1 MNVIGDVSG
10 KECIIV
16 DDIAD
21 TAGTLCN
28 AAEALKTEGAVKV
41 SAYIVHPVLSGN
53 AIEKISQSKLDQLVV
68 TDTIPLSKEAQSCN
82 KIRVV
87 TMAPTLSQQ
96 VNLNA
101 TGRETD
107 GKSSSRR
114 LRRAGSVPAV
124 IYGGDKDPIRIS
136 ILEKDIAKASEVP
149 GFATQIL
156 SVNLSGEEQNVI
168 VKEIQRHP
176 ATQRVLHADLLRVN
190 PDTKI
195 SLSVPVRFIN
205 EEICVGVKMH
215 GGAISRLI
223 NNIDINC
230 LASNLPEYLEVD
242 VAELDVGD
250 SVFLSSLDL
259 PEGVEI
265 PSLALGEDRDQAVVS
280 ITEAKVLDVEPEVVE
295 SADEEGDESSDDSG
309 ESSDSS
315 EESAE

>member
-1 MNVIGDVSG
+1 MS
-10 KECIIV
+10 E
-16 DDIAD
+16 
-21 TAGTLCN
+21 
-28 AAEALKTEGAVKV
+28 
-41 SAYIVHPVLSGN
+41 
-53 AIEKISQSKLDQLVV
+53 
-68 TDTIPLSKEAQSCN
+68 
-82 KIRVV
+82 
-87 TMAPTLSQQ
+87 Q

-156 SVNLSGEEQNVI
+156 SVNLSGEEENVI

-280 ITEAKVLDVEPEVVE
+280 ITEAKVLDVEPEIVE

>member
-1 MNVIGDVSG
+1 M
-10 KECIIV
+10 
-16 DDIAD
+16 
-21 TAGTLCN
+21 
-28 AAEALKTEGAVKV
+28 
-41 SAYIVHPVLSGN
+41 
-53 AIEKISQSKLDQLVV
+53 
-68 TDTIPLSKEAQSCN
+68 
-82 KIRVV
+82 
-87 TMAPTLSQQ
+87 
-96 VNLNA
+96 
-101 TGRETD
+101 
-107 GKSSSRR
+107 
-114 LRRAGSVPAV
+114 PAV
-124 IYGGDKDPIRIS
+124 IYGGNKDPLRIS
-136 ILEKDIAKASEVP
+136 ILEKDITKASEVP

-190 PDTKI
+190 PDSKI

-205 EEICVGVKMH
+205 EDICIGVKMH

-250 SVFLSSLDL
+250 SVFLSSLNL

-280 ITEAKVLDVEPEVVE
+280 ITEAKVLDVEPEIVE
-295 SADEEGDESSDDSG
+295 SADEEGDGSSDDAG
-309 ESSDSS
+309 DSSDSS
-315 EESAE
+315 EESTD

>member
-1 MNVIGDVSG
+1 MS
-10 KECIIV
+10 E
-16 DDIAD
+16 
-21 TAGTLCN
+21 
-28 AAEALKTEGAVKV
+28 
-41 SAYIVHPVLSGN
+41 
-53 AIEKISQSKLDQLVV
+53 
-68 TDTIPLSKEAQSCN
+68 
-82 KIRVV
+82 
-87 TMAPTLSQQ
+87 Q

-101 TGRETD
+101 VGRETE
-107 GKSSSRR
+107 GKSSSRQ
-114 LRRAGSVPAV
+114 LRRNGSVPAI
-124 IYGGDKDPIRIS
+124 IYGGDKDPLRIS
-136 ILEKDIAKASEVP
+136 ILEKDITKASEVP

-156 SVNLSGEEQNVI
+156 NINLSGDEQNVI

-205 EEICVGVKMH
+205 EEICIGVKMH

-250 SVFLSSLDL
+250 SVFLSSLNL

-280 ITEAKVLDVEPEVVE
+280 ITEAKVLDIEPEIVE
-295 SADEEGDESSDDSG
+295 SEGEDDATSDDSDGSDSSDESSD
-309 ESSDSS
+309 
-315 EESAE
+315 